1 MNWLGLFNKIGKQPI
16 KNTRTEKVYALIY
29 NEKTGQYDKKY
40 LALKFDAKTKPYLVE
55 DVELT
60 KKMKGEKS
68 SV

>member
-29 NEKTGQYDKKY
+29 NEKTGEYERKY

-55 DVELT
+55 DIELT
-60 KKMKGEKS
+60 KKMKEARKN
-68 SV
+68 V